1 MATAFSNSTESI
13 APPCEDAMPDRASVQ
28 PSSRVFS
35 SDADSVVLT
44 GSRLLT
50 FEAMH
55 LLISLDRDLRE
66 ARAQWNQDWFRRLMR
81 IRPKAVS
88 RLRRRWTK
96 LDPPPAIPLGTLR
109 RRYHANLA
117 KYLGKVPLS
126 NYGRS
131 KRLSLTLDAE
141 RTQL

>member
-1 MATAFSNSTESI
+1 MQE
-13 APPCEDAMPDRASVQ
+13 PASVQ
-28 PSSRVFS
+28 ASSRLFS

-50 FEAMH
+50 LEAMH

-66 ARAQWNQDWFRRLMR
+66 ARAQWNHDWFRRLMR

-88 RLRRRWTK
+88 RLRRRWAK
-96 LDPPPAIPLGTLR
+96 LDPPPAIRLGTLR

-117 KYLGKVPLS
+117 KYLYQPTRGL
-126 NYGRS
+126 NG
-131 KRLSLTLDAE
+131 
-141 RTQL
+141 

>member
-1 MATAFSNSTESI
+1 MAAAFSNLTESD
-13 APPCEDAMPDRASVQ
+13 PPLNEDAVQEPASVRESLRLFL
-28 PSSRVFS
+28 P
-35 SDADSVVLT
+35 DADSVELT
-44 GSRLLT
+44 GDRLLT

-88 RLRRRWTK
+88 RLRRRWAK
-96 LDPPPAIPLGTLR
+96 LDPSPAIPLGTLK

-117 KYLGKVPLS
+117 KYLYQS
-126 NYGRS
+126 
-131 KRLSLTLDAE
+131 T
-141 RTQL
+141 

>member
-1 MATAFSNSTESI
+1 MAAAVSNITESI
-13 APPCEDAMPDRASVQ
+13 APPNEDAMQEPASVQ
-28 PSSRVFS
+28 ANSGAFLP
-35 SDADSVVLT
+35 DADSVVLT

-50 FEAMH
+50 FEAIH

-88 RLRRRWTK
+88 RLRRRWAK

-117 KYLGKVPLS
+117 KYLYQPTGGL
-126 NYGRS
+126 NG
-131 KRLSLTLDAE
+131 
-141 RTQL
+141 

>member
-1 MATAFSNSTESI
+1 MAAAFSNLTETD
-13 APPCEDAMPDRASVQ
+13 APLNEDTVQESASVRES
-28 PSSRVFS
+28 PRLFLP
-35 SDADSVVLT
+35 DGDSVELT
-44 GSRLLT
+44 GDRLLT

-88 RLRRRWTK
+88 RLRRRWAK
-96 LDPPPAIPLGTLR
+96 LGIPPAIPLGALR

-117 KYLGKVPLS
+117 RYLYPS
-126 NYGRS
+126 R
-131 KRLSLTLDAE
+131 
-141 RTQL
+141 

>member
-1 MATAFSNSTESI
+1 MAAAVSNITESI
-13 APPCEDAMPDRASVQ
+13 APPNEDAMQEPVSVQ
-28 PSSRVFS
+28 VNSGAFLPG
-35 SDADSVVLT
+35 ADSVVLT
-44 GSRLLT
+44 RSRLLT

-66 ARAQWNQDWFRRLMR
+66 ARAQWNHDWFRRLMR

-109 RRYHANLA
+109 RPYHANLA
-117 KYLGKVPLS
+117 RYLYHS
-126 NYGRS
+126 
-131 KRLSLTLDAE
+131 
-141 RTQL
+141 Q

>member
-1 MATAFSNSTESI
+1 MAAAVSNIKESI
-13 APPCEDAMPDRASVQ
+13 APPNEDAMQEPAAVQANSRTFLPD
-28 PSSRVFS
+28 PE
-35 SDADSVVLT
+35 SVVLT

-81 IRPKAVS
+81 IRPKAVL
-88 RLRRRWTK
+88 RLRRRWAK
-96 LDPPPAIPLGTLR
+96 LDPPPAIPLGALK

-117 KYLGKVPLS
+117 RHLYHS
-126 NYGRS
+126 
-131 KRLSLTLDAE
+131 
-141 RTQL
+141 Q

>member
-13 APPCEDAMPDRASVQ
+13 APPCEGAAQDRASVQ
-28 PSSRVFS
+28 ASSRVFS

-55 LLISLDRDLRE
+55 LLMSIDRDLRE

-81 IRPKAVS
+81 IRRKAVA
-88 RLRRRWTK
+88 RLKGRWAE
-96 LDPPPAIPLGTLR
+96 LDP
-109 RRYHANLA
+109 
-117 KYLGKVPLS
+117 
-126 NYGRS
+126 
-131 KRLSLTLDAE
+131 
-141 RTQL
+141 

>member
-1 MATAFSNSTESI
+1 MAGAFSNSTESI
-13 APPCEDAMPDRASVQ
+13 APPCEDAMHELASVQ
-28 PSSRVFS
+28 ANSCAFLLE
-35 SDADSVVLT
+35 ADSVVLT
-44 GSRLLT
+44 GNRLLT

-88 RLRRRWTK
+88 RLRRRWAK
-96 LDPPPAIPLGTLR
+96 LEPPPAIPLGLLR

-117 KYLGKVPLS
+117 RHLYQPADNEALGQ
-126 NYGRS
+126 RS
-131 KRLSLTLDAE
+131 KRELQRGT
-141 RTQL
+141 

>member
-1 MATAFSNSTESI
+1 MAAVFSNSIGSV
-13 APPCEDAMPDRASVQ
+13 APVNEDAMQDPVLVPDNLHAFSPVGNSVRL
-28 PSSRVFS
+28 SG
-35 SDADSVVLT
+35 D
-44 GSRLLT
+44 RLLT

-88 RLRRRWTK
+88 RLRRRWDK
-96 LDPPPAIPLGTLR
+96 LEPPPAIPLGCLR

-117 KYLGKVPLS
+117 NYLYES
-126 NYGRS
+126 S
-131 KRLSLTLDAE
+131 
-141 RTQL
+141 